1 MGCLSRLFAKPL
13 EGKMDDLIAAVRD
26 VLAST
31 PERWQGLARH
41 IPAEL
46 LAREPARGEWS
57 ALECLQHIVDTEE
70 AVFAVRVQAFL
81 DGRDF
86 TAFNPDQDGGKSA
99 GMTPLELADRFAR
112 AREVTLGLLAKV
124 TPADLDRRARHPE
137 LGMVTLGEML
147 NELAAHD
154 LNHLV
159 QAERALMQPFI
170 QDCGPWAVYFA
181 EHVAKRKDG

>member
-1 MGCLSRLFAKPL
+1 M
-13 EGKMDDLIAAVRD
+13 EGKMDDLIATVRA

-31 PERWQGLARH
+31 PMRWQGLARH
-41 IPAEL
+41 VPADL
-46 LAREPARGEWS
+46 FAREPAPGEWS

-81 DGRDF
+81 EGREF
-86 TAFNPDQDGGKSA
+86 AAFNPDQDGGQSA
-99 GMTPLELADRFAR
+99 GLAPLELAESFAGLR
-112 AREVTLGLLAKV
+112 AVTLELLAKV

-170 QDCGPWAVYFA
+170 QGSGPWGFYFA
-181 EHVAKRKDG
+181 EHVAKG